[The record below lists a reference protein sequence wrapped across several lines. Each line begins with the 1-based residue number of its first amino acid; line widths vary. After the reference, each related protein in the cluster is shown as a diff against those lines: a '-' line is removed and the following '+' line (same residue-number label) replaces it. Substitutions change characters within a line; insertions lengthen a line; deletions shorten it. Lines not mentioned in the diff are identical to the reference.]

1 MKKKAGAARG
11 FIIGLIVFI
20 LIGGGLGYI
29 AWREKWSARDSLAKE
44 IDGFSPRQGVPSSID
59 GLRQAIAHYEK
70 RIEAHVKDAAQTG
83 NYWKILGTRFRD
95 KGMHVEALQAYQ
107 KAVLYNTD
115 DAVLHYLIGV
125 SAASAAKAAYGQDG
139 YEAAVL
145 YETAERGYNTAIALQ
160 EGYTQALYALAVLYV
175 FELERPQDAVPLFEN
190 YRKYNSADVD
200 GLFVLARA
208 YFMTENY
215 EQAAAVYDEIMGKSK
230 DKAKKEEAAYN
241 KEYVMRTWRG

>member
-1 MKKKAGAARG
+1 MKKKSGARG

-20 LIGGGLGYI
+20 MIGAAVGYI
-29 AWREKWSARDSLAKE
+29 VWREKWAVRDGLAKE
-44 IDGFSPRQGVPSSID
+44 IDSFNPRQGVPSTIE

-70 RIEAHVKDAAQTG
+70 KIEAHVKDAAQTG
-83 NYWKILGTRFRD
+83 VYWKILGTRFRD
-95 KGMHVEALQAYQ
+95 KGMHVEALNAYQ
-107 KAVLYNTD
+107 KAVQYNTD

-125 SAASAAKAAYGQDG
+125 SAASAAKAAYGQQD
-139 YEAAVL
+139 YEAAFF
-145 YETAERGYNTAIALQ
+145 YATAERGYKTAIDLQ

-175 FELERPQDAVPLFEN
+175 FELESPQDAIPLFEN

-215 EQAAAVYDEIMGKSK
+215 EQAAAVYDEIIGKAK
-230 DKAKKEEAAYN
+230 DKAKKDEAAYN
-241 KEYVMRTWRG
+241 KEYVMRVWRG